1 MATINIGSNTSY
13 ITVQGYVTRP
23 IRLVIDDTDPNAV
36 SIGGRKHIDIPPKA
50 FVQLHGKSDHPETIE
65 DYNLLIEID
74 RHMSDLG
81 LMMNPY
87 YSESHDDDFTLNIF
101 NANDKTV
108 EILEGVTIARK
119 VMTPL
124 NLK

>member
-1 MATINIGSNTSY
+1 MPVINFGHDTSY
-13 ITVQGYVTRP
+13 ITLQGYVTRP
-23 IRLVIDDTDPNAV
+23 IRLVIGDTDSNAV

-50 FVQLHGKSDHPETIE
+50 FVQLHGKSDHFHDAT

-87 YSESHDDDFTLNIF
+87 YSESHDDDFKLNIF

-119 VMTPL
+119 VMTSL